1 MRLWFDTKV
10 WLDWWKHWFGQLKQS
25 IFFPRDIPL
34 INDTRDKIERTWWLE
49 HFIYRLPIK
58 NGWYEFN
65 NIEDQSFVF
74 KLIIFFNGDTVSNT
88 RYEQDIIIKRISNFK
103 WIFHVKI
110 DRHKVYEFT
119 CSNFRWYQFYRLRER
134 WLIFSEETSISMV
147 SCMLCNMRCLRS
159 IILKFI
165 WKYQLNKFQ

>member
-34 INDTRDKIERTWWLE
+34 INDTRDKIERTCWLE

-74 KLIIFFNGDTVSNT
+74 KLIIFLNGDTVS
-88 RYEQDIIIKRISNFK
+88 KRISNSK

-119 CSNFRWYQFYRLRER
+119 CSTFSMISILQVTWTLIDIFRR
-134 WLIFSEETSISMV
+134 
-147 SCMLCNMRCLRS
+147 N
-159 IILKFI
+159 
-165 WKYQLNKFQ
+165 KYFHGIMYVM